1 MGAAIQSGIMEGE
14 VKSLVLLDVT
24 PYTLGI
30 ETMNGTFTPII
41 DRNSAIPTRRA
52 RIFTTVA
59 DNQTSVELH
68 VLQGESDMSA
78 YNRSLARFDL
88 TNIPPAPRGLPQ
100 IEVGFEIDSDGIVS
114 VSALD
119 QATGRSQSLVI
130 HPASGINERELERLV
145 GETKLRQVSEKETKE
160 KEKLLQ
166 QVSGL
171 VANSQRTLTLLE
183 RKLSADEKTKIQT
196 AIMDTQRLKIEDT
209 ISTLQRSLR
218 EMEEIA
224 QILSSAMLRA

>member
-1 MGAAIQSGIMEGE
+1 M
-14 VKSLVLLDVT
+14 
-24 PYTLGI
+24 
-30 ETMNGTFTPII
+30 
-41 DRNSAIPTRRA
+41 
-52 RIFTTVA
+52 
-59 DNQTSVELH
+59 
-68 VLQGESDMSA
+68 
-78 YNRSLARFDL
+78 
-88 TNIPPAPRGLPQ
+88 
-100 IEVGFEIDSDGIVS
+100 
-114 VSALD
+114 
-119 QATGRSQSLVI
+119 
-130 HPASGINERELERLV
+130 

-183 RKLSADEKTKIQT
+183 RKLSAEEKTKIQT

-209 ISTLQRSLR
+209 TSTLQRSLR

>member
-1 MGAAIQSGIMEGE
+1 M
-14 VKSLVLLDVT
+14 LLDVT

>member
-1 MGAAIQSGIMEGE
+1 
-14 VKSLVLLDVT
+14 
-24 PYTLGI
+24 
-30 ETMNGTFTPII
+30 
-41 DRNSAIPTRRA
+41 
-52 RIFTTVA
+52 
-59 DNQTSVELH
+59 
-68 VLQGESDMSA
+68 
-78 YNRSLARFDL
+78 
-88 TNIPPAPRGLPQ
+88 
-100 IEVGFEIDSDGIVS
+100 
-114 VSALD
+114 
-119 QATGRSQSLVI
+119 
-130 HPASGINERELERLV
+130 
-145 GETKLRQVSEKETKE
+145 KETKE

-183 RKLSADEKTKIQT
+183 RKLSAEEKTKIQT